1 MTTRMK
7 FEIGFGADFALLKA
21 PADRLADGTR
31 ALLNLM
37 INIIRRAMSS
47 GALKTIAFK
56 TPRKSDF
63 LRRSSKSHEK
73 IHKLCTTQEVFSVN

>member
-37 INIIRRAMSS
+37 INITRRAMSS
-47 GALKTIAFK
+47 GAIKTIAFK
-56 TPRKSDF
+56 TP
-63 LRRSSKSHEK
+63 
-73 IHKLCTTQEVFSVN
+73 

>member
-1 MTTRMK
+1 MKEEATTRMK

-37 INIIRRAMSS
+37 INITRRAMSS
-47 GALKTIAFK
+47 AL
-56 TPRKSDF
+56 
-63 LRRSSKSHEK
+63 
-73 IHKLCTTQEVFSVN
+73 